1 MVIDMASEQALI
13 LASGSPRR
21 VELLAQA
28 RIEPA
33 RLLPMDI
40 DETPKRSENPRTL
53 AQRLAREKAE
63 AAFAVVRADD
73 EMKGGWVL
81 AADTVVAVGRR
92 ILPKAEYEADA
103 FSCLNLLSGRAHWVY
118 TGVTLIAPSGHTRSR
133 IVETKVRF
141 KRLSN
146 AEIDAYVQSGEWRGK
161 AGGYGIQGIAGSF
174 VQKLA
179 GSYTSVVGL
188 PLTETLQLLDG
199 EGFDIRRGWKEG

>member
-1 MVIDMASEQALI
+1 M
-13 LASGSPRR
+13 
-21 VELLAQA
+21 
-28 RIEPA
+28 
-33 RLLPMDI
+33 
-40 DETPKRSENPRTL
+40 
-53 AQRLAREKAE
+53 
-63 AAFAVVRADD
+63 
-73 EMKGGWVL
+73 
-81 AADTVVAVGRR
+81 
-92 ILPKAEYEADA
+92 
-103 FSCLNLLSGRAHWVY
+103 
-118 TGVTLIAPSGHTRSR
+118 
-133 IVETKVRF
+133 RF